1 MDNLSVAAGKYIDF
15 IVSRVAGANNDSVF
29 VYENGVYS
37 PYNDNQIDELIRRF
51 IPQGM
56 SRSALIRDVRSLL
69 LCSAGR
75 VVPYEEIN
83 ASERYINLKNGI
95 YDLKEDKLIP
105 HTPKLISTIQ
115 LNCGYDENAEAPTF
129 ERYIGELCTDDEGN
143 IDQSEI
149 DLLQEWT
156 GLILSN
162 IPIYKVKKAL
172 ILYSAAGN
180 TGKTQFL
187 SLIAHMIG
195 REYVSGFDLQTLC
208 GKEDR
213 FSTSGLVGKR
223 MNINGD
229 QRSDEIET
237 TSMFKML
244 TGGDSIKVEPKGK
257 QAFTYKYCG
266 GLLFACNDLPAF
278 STDKG
283 GYMFDR
289 FCIIPCDHIIPED
302 KRDRE
307 LLDKLK
313 RESDGIFL
321 WALEGLKRLIKNGF
335 KFTPCLRSEETLDD
349 YADRLDSVGEYLR
362 LYCEVTDDPKD
373 RIAKSNLDFK
383 YEKWAL
389 ENERRPV
396 GKRNMIS
403 RLAKHGVGHRK
414 RYCGYPCYIYIK
426 PRNKFLLDVEELD
439 HTYLPKTFENTY

>member
-1 MDNLSVAAGKYIDF
+1 M
-15 IVSRVAGANNDSVF
+15 
-29 VYENGVYS
+29 
-37 PYNDNQIDELIRRF
+37 
-51 IPQGM
+51 
-56 SRSALIRDVRSLL
+56 
-69 LCSAGR
+69 
-75 VVPYEEIN
+75 
-83 ASERYINLKNGI
+83 
-95 YDLKEDKLIP
+95 
-105 HTPKLISTIQ
+105 
-115 LNCGYDENAEAPTF
+115 
-129 ERYIGELCTDDEGN
+129 
-143 IDQSEI
+143 
-149 DLLQEWT
+149 
-156 GLILSN
+156 
-162 IPIYKVKKAL
+162 
-172 ILYSAAGN
+172 
-180 TGKTQFL
+180 
-187 SLIAHMIG
+187 
-195 REYVSGFDLQTLC
+195 SGFDLQTLC

-213 FSTSGLVGKR
+213 FSTSGLIGKR